1 MPAAHVCNHCGAEH
15 PSRNA
20 LFRHL
25 SERCDPTAPAGPPNE
40 RIALAVSYIGS
51 GFHGAKQSAEEDEVT
66 RPTVAGAVL
75 RAARCAWGASVVS
88 DAVPACDTERATHA
102 CENLLVLS
110 VARGAAKD
118 EAALRAALPPELT
131 LLAPPWRVPEG
142 STSVGRHGVKRQ
154 VVEYLLPYS
163 VLLPPSPAA
172 EAVATGADGED
183 AAGGGGGE
191 DDEEETCGVWVSSL
205 PAACTAGEVAALVRR
220 ACEPASCV

>member
-1 MPAAHVCNHCGAEH
+1 MKYIMPAAHVCNHCGAEH

-131 LLAPPWRVPEG
+131 LSRRRGACRRAARRWAATHTSGPEG
-142 STSVGRHGVKRQ
+142 P
-154 VVEYLLPYS
+154 LL
-163 VLLPPSPAA
+163 LQH
-172 EAVATGADGED
+172 
-183 AAGGGGGE
+183 
-191 DDEEETCGVWVSSL
+191 SL
-205 PAACTAGEVAALVRR
+205 QKNAQKKCKKLMWNNGPN
-220 ACEPASCV
+220 